1 MGLNNS
7 MIILALGTLVPSFL
21 STSKPSRS
29 PDWLVTG
36 GQIGT
41 FYVTHESMRKRLTE
55 GLALSSFPTGGL
67 ASPRGELKSGRWSS
81 RSEPSYEL
89 QEELRL
95 SAGERPSTSW
105 RLDPCCGCWGGK
117 PDGVTRSRGG
127 EFGSDLMLMFWLVFI
142 ERLEPWGSWPPPLQG
157 RTQTVWVCDIKQWFY
172 CLIWQWVHLFI
183 NLTPLLY
190 TTVRKDI

>member
-1 MGLNNS
+1 
-7 MIILALGTLVPSFL
+7 
-21 STSKPSRS
+21 
-29 PDWLVTG
+29 
-36 GQIGT
+36 
-41 FYVTHESMRKRLTE
+41 MRKRLTE

-95 SAGERPSTSW
+95 SAGERPSTSC

-127 EFGSDLMLMFWLVFI
+127 EFGSDLMLMCWLVFN
-142 ERLEPWGSWPPPLQG
+142 ERLEP
-157 RTQTVWVCDIKQWFY
+157 
-172 CLIWQWVHLFI
+172 
-183 NLTPLLY
+183 
-190 TTVRKDI
+190 